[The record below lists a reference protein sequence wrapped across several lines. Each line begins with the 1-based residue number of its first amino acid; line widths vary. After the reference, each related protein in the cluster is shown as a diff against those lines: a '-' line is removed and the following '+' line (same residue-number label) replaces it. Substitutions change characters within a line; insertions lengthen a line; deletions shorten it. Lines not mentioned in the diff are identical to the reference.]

1 MNPQQ
6 AELFAPLKIG
16 AVTLRNRIVAPPMV
30 QLRPITS
37 PEGIGWYRRLA
48 AGVVGLVIVEATGI
62 PHFGKELTAKT
73 LRPLTDAVHREG
85 AAIAIQLFPIVFGT
99 TADPNELS
107 TEQIKSIMEGY
118 ANAVAVCRDAGFDG
132 VEPHG
137 AHGYLL
143 NQFFMPDR
151 NRRTDDYGGSFDNR
165 CRIGVE
171 IVEHIRRAAG
181 ERLLILY
188 RHTPVGSKYTVD
200 ESVAFARKLTAAGL
214 DVLDIS
220 PARKETVADLAAP
233 FKAAL
238 RVPVIAV
245 QGMNNPDAAAQALR
259 EGRCDLVA
267 IGRNLIADAQWPVK
281 VRDGRIDEIVMC
293 KECNAACF
301 GNLSKGK
308 PVRCVQWKN
317 DEVAAFVS

>member
-1 MNPQQ
+1 MNPKH
-6 AELFAPLKIG
+6 ADLFAPLKIG
-16 AVTLRNRIVAPPMV
+16 AVTLRNRIVCPPMV
-30 QLRPITS
+30 QLRPIAS

-48 AGVVGLVIVEATGI
+48 AGGVGLVIVEATGI

-107 TEQIKSIMEGY
+107 AEQIESIMEGY
-118 ANAVAVCRDAGFDG
+118 ANAAAVCRDAGFDG

-137 AHGYLL
+137 AHGFLL
-143 NQFFMPDR
+143 NQIFMPDR

-171 IVEHIRRAAG
+171 IVNRIRRAAG
-181 ERLLILY
+181 DRLLILY
-188 RHTPVGSKYTVD
+188 RHTPAGNKYTVD
-200 ESVAFARKLTAAGL
+200 ESVAFARKLTAAGV
-214 DVLDIS
+214 DVMDIS
-220 PARKETVADLAAP
+220 PARKEIPGDLAAP

-238 RVPVIAV
+238 SVPVIAV

-259 EGRCDLVA
+259 DGRCDLVA
-267 IGRNLIADAQWPVK
+267 IGRNLISDAQWPAK
-281 VRDGRIDEIVMC
+281 VRDGRIGEIVMC

-301 GNLSKGK
+301 GNLHKGK
-308 PVRCVQWKN
+308 HVNCVQWKK
-317 DEVAAFVS
+317 DEVASFVA